1 MSAVAAV
8 PLPPQPPPPA
18 SDPGIVACIDCADRN
33 AWVYPHAAA
42 LADALDFPVT
52 LLQVLDAEAS
62 PDVRPDPIEW
72 NLRRREALRA
82 LDRCANA
89 ARTRSEE
96 HTSELQS
103 LMRISYAVFCL
114 KKIKQ
119 IKYSLD
125 PDRLQRHY
133 KLFVI
138 DHKIK
143 LIQLTR

>member
-1 MSAVAAV
+1 MSAVAAF
-8 PLPPQPPPPA
+8 PLPPQPHPPA

-89 ARTRSEE
+89 ARTPTRSEE
-96 HTSELQS
+96 RRVGKEGVSTCRFRWSPYH
-103 LMRISYAVFCL
+103 
-114 KKIKQ
+114 
-119 IKYSLD
+119 
-125 PDRLQRHY
+125 
-133 KLFVI
+133 
-138 DHKIK
+138 
-143 LIQLTR
+143 

>member
-1 MSAVAAV
+1 MSAVAAF
-8 PLPPQPPPPA
+8 PLPPQPHPPA

-72 NLRRREALRA
+72 NLRRRE
-82 LDRCANA
+82 
-89 ARTRSEE
+89 RSEE

-114 KKIKQ
+114 KKK
-119 IKYSLD
+119 
-125 PDRLQRHY
+125 
-133 KLFVI
+133 
-138 DHKIK
+138 
-143 LIQLTR
+143 